1 MSEFIGSRVSI
12 PGTRGYGV
20 LKYYGPIEGKQGLF
34 AGIELIG
41 PIAASR
47 GKNSG
52 SVNGLQYFD
61 VLQPMSGLFLPIER
75 LKQSNPQLSN
85 IDHQSDFQSSLLTTP
100 SPSSRSKSRN
110 VSQKSPVHLNSQI
123 LNIPKREAKKLSE
136 SNSRKTSLYSTLN
149 QSKKSLDELTDRI
162 KLQKEFN
169 ELKQK
174 YEANE
179 KEMQQKTEILNELRN
194 SVNDLQPLLEEY
206 ELELSEKDNKLNKQ
220 RTEFERAREE
230 WRQSL
235 DLLVS
240 SHLETEIIYQQKLH
254 DLHQHIEK
262 IMKEKEPS
270 SSGKT
275 VDTYN
280 LKIQDLEL
288 EKSILEK
295 NAQTKMKSQQI
306 QIDQLTQSL
315 ETCQKELGELTK
327 ASSYQ
332 QLTGSTENDE
342 KIEELEKQNKK
353 LGQDVD
359 SLQFIIEDLQSKIKT
374 KDTRIDELE
383 AKVEEEMNEKFKSV
397 HISDQSQQLDVV
409 IDDLKRQLENRPT
422 LEEVADL
429 KHQLKNRPT
438 LDEFMDSKRQ
448 LANKPVSEELADLRH
463 QLEIRPTFDELSEL
477 QNALDEIDT
486 LHQSELN
493 NNAKK
498 ILELTEKNKEL
509 QVQLQEINSK
519 NASLAEVKQDPDS
532 SIHKSQPLELN
543 PSGHLP
549 IYAPVTPTDPSS
561 GKDDWCGLCERDG
574 HSSINCPYEN
584 DMF

>member
-12 PGTRGYGV
+12 PGTRGFGV

-47 GKNSG
+47 GKNNG

-85 IDHQSDFQSSLLTTP
+85 IDHQSDFQSSLLATP

-110 VSQKSPVHLNSQI
+110 ISHQSPVHLNSQI
-123 LNIPKREAKKLSE
+123 LNLPKREAKKLSE
-136 SNSRKTSLYSTLN
+136 PNSRKTSLYSTLN
-149 QSKKSLDELTDRI
+149 QSKKCLDELTDRI

-179 KEMQQKTEILNELRN
+179 KEMQQKMEILNELRN

-240 SHLETEIIYQQKLH
+240 SHQETEIIYQQKLH

-262 IMKEKEPS
+262 ITKEKEPS
-270 SSGKT
+270 SSGKNIE
-275 VDTYN
+275 TYD

-288 EKSILEK
+288 EKSMLEK
-295 NAQTKMKSQQI
+295 NAQTKIKSQQI
-306 QIDQLTQSL
+306 QIEQLTKSL
-315 ETCQKELGELTK
+315 ETCQNELGEFTK

-359 SLQFIIEDLQSKIKT
+359 SLQFIIDDLQSRIKT
-374 KDTRIDELE
+374 KDTRINELE
-383 AKVEEEMNEKFKSV
+383 AKLEEEMNEKFKSV
-397 HISDQSQQLDVV
+397 NINDRAQELNVV
-409 IDDLKRQLENRPT
+409 IDDLKLQLENRPT
-422 LEEVADL
+422 LEELTDL
-429 KHQLKNRPT
+429 RRQLEKRPT
-438 LDEFMDSKRQ
+438 LDEFTHLKNQLESKPMS
-448 LANKPVSEELADLRH
+448 AEVADLRH

-477 QNALDEIDT
+477 QRSLDEIDT
-486 LHQSELN
+486 LHQSELDR
-493 NNAKK
+493 NAKK
-498 ILELTEKNKEL
+498 ILELTQENEEL
-509 QVQLQEINSK
+509 QVQLQEIKSRKDNLGK
-519 NASLAEVKQDPDS
+519 LKQDPDT
-532 SIHKSQPLELN
+532 SIHDTQPLVLN
-543 PSGHLP
+543 TSDHLP
-549 IYAPVTPTDPSS
+549 IYVPTTPTDPSS
-561 GKDDWCGLCERDG
+561 GKEDWCGLCERDG